1 MLSSIMSITHMYC
14 RCISSKEEDFKTIFD
29 NFVQDL
35 LITLN
40 HPEWPAA
47 ELVVTQLGI
56 LLVCGSSYMM
66 AHDTYCLRCAHTH

>member
-1 MLSSIMSITHMYC
+1 MC
-14 RCISSKEEDFKTIFD
+14 RCGSSKEEDFKTIFD

-47 ELVVTQLGI
+47 ELVITQLGI
-56 LLVCGSSYMM
+56 LLVCGS
-66 AHDTYCLRCAHTH
+66 

>member
-1 MLSSIMSITHMYC
+1 MMPITRIY
-14 RCISSKEEDFKTIFD
+14 RCISSKEDDFKTIFD

-56 LLVCGSSYMM
+56 LLVCGCYNIIEYNGS
-66 AHDTYCLRCAHTH
+66 

>member
-1 MLSSIMSITHMYC
+1 MYIYHDL
-14 RCISSKEEDFKTIFD
+14 RCGSSKEEDFKSIFD

-47 ELVVTQLGI
+47 ELVLTQLGL
-56 LLVCGSSYMM
+56 LLVKLSI
-66 AHDTYCLRCAHTH
+66 